1 MSNIKAALD
10 YPSKQTFWLS
20 FADEDEGFL
29 GVAIVDLTGAEI
41 IQRTKIKGEGALT
54 RSRNPNADA
63 IAAIQKTHDLGI
75 NPGGHVACTEI
86 PQANYIADEFKD
98 RLLDRDEAERLK
110 AMPTRR
116 Q

>member
-10 YPSKQTFWLS
+10 YSSKQTFWLS
-20 FADEDEGFL
+20 FADEDYGFL
-29 GVAIVDLTGAEI
+29 GVAIVDLSVAEMR
-41 IQRTKIKGEGALT
+41 RTKIKGEGALT